1 MVKAD
6 RARIDAVVLN
16 LIDNAIK
23 YSPKGGLVQV
33 AVTLARNRAFVSVR
47 DDGIGI
53 APEQAPRLFSRF
65 ARLDHPSTRTVGG
78 TGLGLYLGREIA
90 RRHGGDLEF
99 DSEAAAG
106 TRFTLSLPRQQS

>member
-53 APEQAPRLFSRF
+53 APDQAPRLFSRF

-99 DSEAAAG
+99 DSEAGPG